1 MFLCSLASISA
12 QNIQN
17 NPGSNHGNKFEQLGT
32 ILPTPNNYRT
42 ASGAPGHEYWQQR
55 ADYDISAYLD
65 EDKLNLKGSETITY
79 YNNSPDELEYIWLQ
93 LDENQQSSVK
103 NAGYDNSSS
112 LPKQTSSTRLS
123 ASELPVKD
131 NGYGVNLDKVTDE
144 NGKPLSYVVNKTM
157 MIIDLPKK
165 L

>member
-1 MFLCSLASISA
+1 MFLCSLVSISA

-112 LPKQTSSTRLS
+112 LPKQTSNTSL
-123 ASELPVKD
+123 LLL
-131 NGYGVNLDKVTDE
+131 NYLQ
-144 NGKPLSYVVNKTM
+144 KTM
-157 MIIDLPKK
+157 VMA
-165 L
+165 

>member
-1 MFLCSLASISA
+1 MKRSLSIFMFLCSLASISA

-65 EDKLNLKGSETITY
+65 EDKLSK
-79 YNNSPDELEYIWLQ
+79 LQ
-93 LDENQQSSVK
+93 ALVYLLLN
-103 NAGYDNSSS
+103 Y
-112 LPKQTSSTRLS
+112 L
-123 ASELPVKD
+123 
-131 NGYGVNLDKVTDE
+131 
-144 NGKPLSYVVNKTM
+144 
-157 MIIDLPKK
+157 
-165 L
+165 